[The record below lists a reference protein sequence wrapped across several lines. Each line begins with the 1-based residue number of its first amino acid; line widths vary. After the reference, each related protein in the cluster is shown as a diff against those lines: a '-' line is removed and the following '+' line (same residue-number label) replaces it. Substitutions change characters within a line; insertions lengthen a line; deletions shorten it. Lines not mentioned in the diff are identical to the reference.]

1 MVLGEASG
9 LPHHILNSRFA
20 GPLAPQSTSPSPIVG
35 LADVR
40 AAPLT
45 GPDCSNQHV
54 ISRGGST
61 IHKCRNFR
69 QRLGSFSPFGIG
81 WLSRT
86 GNQHC
91 EERCMLFLGCCCA

>member
-9 LPHHILNSRFA
+9 LPHQVLNSRFA

-54 ISRGGST
+54 ISQGGLHT
-61 IHKCRNFR
+61 
-69 QRLGSFSPFGIG
+69 P
-81 WLSRT
+81 
-86 GNQHC
+86 
-91 EERCMLFLGCCCA
+91 